1 MKNTIKMSLAAAVA
15 VSAFSTS
22 AFAGNLEEMI
32 KGVDVSGYVDYRL
45 EDKSIDDKTAT
56 NNDRSANWNEYSI
69 NVTVNSKI
77 NDIVS
82 ATVSAGFDEITTV
95 NSEDDSLRDSTGGI
109 TGGNGSV
116 NSIVSE
122 IAAQDTTAP
131 VSVDQAYFTFAM
143 GNTTV
148 MAGKQNIPSVFVDQ
162 TDTVKQG
169 AGIVAVHR
177 FSDVITVAGAHFM
190 NNNITAATDTKTTEL
205 IAMGN
210 VAMFN
215 YAVNYNMTDVAAG
228 ALVDANGNGIESKRY
243 SVNVGAKFA
252 GVNFDLRQSAVA
264 TDDRG
269 TTKYDDA
276 KVTKFAVGTT
286 VAGIKLGALYATT
299 NTQNGVNT
307 STDVAID
314 GDNDAKV
321 HAKVWQLSTNAA
333 SGAAGRTLS
342 DADIFVVSADAPI
355 MDKLTAGIAYGMAD
369 YTATYNANGSAAT
382 DGEASELLVKL
393 TYKMSKN
400 FTIHGRYSVLDVET
414 NNVGTGTKATDTTT
428 DYSRIQVKYTF

>member
-45 EDKSIDDKTAT
+45 EDKSIDDKSAT

-95 NSEDDSLRDSTGGI
+95 NSEDDALRDTNGGI

-116 NSIVSE
+116 NSIVTE
-122 IAAQDTTAP
+122 TADGDTTAP

-162 TDTVKQG
+162 KDTVKQG
-169 AGIVAVHR
+169 AGIVAVQR
-177 FSDVITVAGAHFM
+177 ISDAITLAGAHFL
-190 NNNITAATDTKTTEL
+190 NNNIVSDTTTTEL

-210 VAMFN
+210 VSMFN
-215 YAVNYNMTDVAAG
+215 YAVNYNMTDIASPANVN
-228 ALVDANGNGIESKRY
+228 ANGVGVESKRY
-243 SVNVGAKFA
+243 SIDLGAKVA
-252 GVNFDLRQSAVA
+252 GFTFDLRHTVA
-264 TDDRG
+264 STDDRG
-269 TTKYDDA
+269 TAKFEDA
-276 KVTKFAVGTT
+276 EVTKFSVGTS
-286 VAGIKLGALYATT
+286 VAGIKLGALYAVT
-299 NTQNGVNT
+299 NAQKGTADGLTAENSN
-307 STDVAID
+307 VAID

-321 HAKVWQLSTNAA
+321 HAKIWQLST
-333 SGAAGRTLS
+333 SGLNDGEVIAIT
-342 DADIFVVSADAPI
+342 ADAPI
-355 MDKLTAGIAYGMAD
+355 MDKVTAGIAYAVAEGTNYD
-369 YTATYNANGSAAT
+369 NAAKTG
-382 DGEASELLVKL
+382 DREASELLLKL

-400 FTIHGRYSVLDVET
+400 FTIHGRYSILQDET
-414 NNVGTGTKATDTTT
+414 KNTAGVKTADYSS
-428 DYSRIQVKYTF
+428 DYSRLQLKYTF

>member
-69 NVTVNSKI
+69 NVTVNSKV

-82 ATVSAGFDEITTV
+82 ATVSAGFDEIITA
-95 NSEDDSLRDSTGGI
+95 NSEDDALVGT
-109 TGGNGSV
+109 GNGTV
-116 NSIVSE
+116 NSIVTE
-122 IAAQDTTAP
+122 TANGDTTAP

-169 AGIVAVHR
+169 AGIVAVQR
-177 FSDVITVAGAHFM
+177 ISDAITLAGAHFM
-190 NNNITAATDTKTTEL
+190 NNNIVSDTTTTEL

-210 VAMFN
+210 ISMFN
-215 YAVNYNMTDVAAG
+215 YAVNYNMTDIAAPS
-228 ALVDANGNGIESKRY
+228 VVNANGEGIESKRY
-243 SVNVGAKFA
+243 SINLGAKVA
-252 GVNFDLRQSAVA
+252 GFTFDLRHTVSS
-264 TDDRG
+264 TDDQG
-269 TTKYDDA
+269 TAKFEDA
-276 KVTKFAVGTT
+276 EVTKFSVGTS
-286 VAGIKLGALYATT
+286 VAGIKLGALYAVT
-299 NTQNGVNT
+299 NAQKGTADGLTAENSN
-307 STDVAID
+307 VAID

-321 HAKVWQLSTNAA
+321 HAKIWQLST
-333 SGAAGRTLS
+333 SGLNDGEVIAVT
-342 DADIFVVSADAPI
+342 ADAPI
-355 MDKLTAGIAYGMAD
+355 MDKVTAGIAYAVAEGTNYD
-369 YTATYNANGSAAT
+369 NAAKTS
-382 DGEASELLVKL
+382 DREASELLLKL

-400 FTIHGRYSVLDVET
+400 FTIHGRYSILQDET
-414 NNVGTGTKATDTTT
+414 KNTAGVKTADYSS